1 MPPTLVCFAV
11 KEEAAP
17 FRKLAAGRTDISVLI
32 TGMGRGN
39 AERTVR
45 AALEDIRP
53 NALITAGFAGGL
65 RPGLAL
71 GTVLVGDDS
80 DPGLTQ
86 RLVAAGARKATIFCS
101 ERVASTAAQKHQLHQ
116 QTGAD
121 AVEME
126 SGSICALCR
135 SAGIPSATVRV
146 VLDTAEED
154 LPLDFNSLMT
164 PEQKLSAGKL
174 ALALAKSPGKIG
186 GLLRLQKQSAESA
199 QKLAAVLGR
208 ALSLGVI

>member
-45 AALEDIRP
+45 AALEDIHP
-53 NALITAGFAGGL
+53 SALLTAGFAGGL

-80 DPGLTQ
+80 DP
-86 RLVAAGARKATIFCS
+86 RLMEELIAAGGRRAKVFCS

-116 QTGAD
+116 QTAAD

-126 SGSICALCR
+126 SGRICALCR
-135 SAGIPSATVRV
+135 TAGIPSATVRV

-154 LPLDFNSLMT
+154 LPLDFNALMT

-186 GLLRLQKQSAESA
+186 ALLRLQKQSAQAA
-199 QKLAAVLGR
+199 QKLAEVLGR
-208 ALSLGVI
+208 TLLGVI